1 MMSNLAKSGIRRSI
15 MLLGICALA
24 MLSDPTVKLTRQS
37 DPIPPEVRNVLA
49 LYGATPV
56 TLDRN
61 SRDFRQLDQVEWK
74 GRPGNPNQTAVLFGD
89 PSKPGMYVQLLKRG
103 PNDWSRPHTHPN
115 DRYLTVLKGT
125 MLIGTG
131 TKFDPKST
139 VALGPGSVI
148 KDFANQPHYDGSGPE
163 GLTLEIIGMG
173 PTGMTPAET
182 K

>member
-1 MMSNLAKSGIRRSI
+1 MRSNLARFGLRRPMMI
-15 MLLGICALA
+15 LGICALA
-24 MLSDPTVKLTRQS
+24 MLSDPSVKSSRQT
-37 DPIPPEVRNVLA
+37 DPFPPEVRNVLA
-49 LYGATPV
+49 VYGATPV
-56 TLDRN
+56 MLDRS
-61 SRDFRQLDQVEWK
+61 SRDFRELDQVDWK
-74 GRPGNPNQTAVLFGD
+74 GRPGTPNQTAVLFGD

-131 TKFDPKST
+131 TKFDPKNT

-148 KDFANQPHYDGSGPE
+148 KDFANQPHYDGSGPD